1 MTSFHF
7 SRYGS
12 RSLLVVLAL
21 LATSSPALAAQE
33 AIYRHHDAARLPD
46 SLETPGA
53 VATTDTSL
61 ICKKGYSKSVR
72 HVTAGVKR
80 QVYEAYATEPHDSTC
95 CEVDHLISLELGGS
109 NQFQNLWPE
118 PYLPHPG
125 ARDKDKV
132 ENLLHRQ
139 VCAGKIPIEAAQREI
154 ADDWYSVYLR
164 MRPKHPRGAAPH
176 P

>member
-1 MTSFHF
+1 MV
-7 SRYGS
+7 RAPRLYIGIA
-12 RSLLVVLAL
+12 LAFMIPNT
-21 LATSSPALAAQE
+21 AAAQE
-33 AIYRHHDAARLPD
+33 ATYRRHDAALLPD

-53 VATTDTSL
+53 AATTDTSL
-61 ICKKGYSKSVR
+61 ICRRGYSRSAR

-80 QVYEAYATEPHDSTC
+80 QAYEAYATQPHDSTC

-132 ENLLHRQ
+132 ENWLHRE
-139 VCAGKIPIEAAQREI
+139 VCAGRIPIEVAQREI
-154 ADDWYSVYLR
+154 ADDWYAAFLR
-164 MRPKHPRGAAPH
+164 IPADQGTGLSHRVASHDR
-176 P
+176 

>member
-1 MTSFHF
+1 MVRTL
-7 SRYGS
+7 RLCIGIA
-12 RSLLVVLAL
+12 LAV
-21 LATSSPALAAQE
+21 AVPRAAAAQE
-33 AIYRHHDAARLPD
+33 ATYRHHGAALLPD

-53 VATTDTSL
+53 IATTDTSL

-80 QVYEAYATEPHDSTC
+80 QVYEVYATEPHDSTC

-125 ARDKDKV
+125 SRDKDKV
-132 ENLLHRQ
+132 ENWLHRE
-139 VCAGKIPIEAAQREI
+139 VCAGRIPIEAAQREI
-154 ADDWYSVYLR
+154 ASDWYSIYLR
-164 MRPKHPRGAAPH
+164 MRPNEPHRAAPN

>member
-1 MTSFHF
+1 MAFTFQ
-7 SRYGS
+7 
-12 RSLLVVLAL
+12 L
-21 LATSSPALAAQE
+21 PAQE
-33 AIYRHHDAARLPD
+33 ATYRHHGAALLPD

-53 VATTDTSL
+53 IATTDTAL

-80 QVYEAYATEPHDSTC
+80 QVYEVYATEPHDSTC

-125 ARDKDKV
+125 SRDKDKV
-132 ENLLHRQ
+132 ENWLHRE
-139 VCAGKIPIEAAQREI
+139 VCAGRIPIEVAQREI
-154 ADDWYSVYLR
+154 AGDWYSV
-164 MRPKHPRGAAPH
+164 
-176 P
+176 